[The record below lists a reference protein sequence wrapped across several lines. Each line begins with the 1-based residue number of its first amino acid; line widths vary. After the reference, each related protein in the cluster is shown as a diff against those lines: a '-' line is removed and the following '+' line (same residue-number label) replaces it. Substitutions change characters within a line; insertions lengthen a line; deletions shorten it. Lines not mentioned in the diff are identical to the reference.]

1 MTLEVDPTQL
11 PLRDPAPVDPAV
23 LAAIA
28 AAVDQAWPRPASAD
42 QHNPAHLAWR
52 FSGRWWHKPLPLRR
66 ERPW

>member
-1 MTLEVDPTQL
+1 VTIEIDRSRLTLRQGA
-11 PLRDPAPVDPAV
+11 PADPAV

-28 AAVDQAWPRPASAD
+28 AAVDLAWPRPAPSD
-42 QHNPAHLAWR
+42 QHNPSHLAWR